1 MNTLSRHLRI
11 ARSFST
17 SSPSWAWTGMS
28 RTRGL
33 KVADHIDASLVKA
46 MQMAKTPGSV
56 ETAQRVAG
64 DCVVLAET
72 KDHLNWELIG
82 HLATHG
88 KGNATRI
95 MKTVRDTV
103 EHQKDHHLHHTTAR
117 TRELWIDSFGLPAA
131 SPPPAEVKQVEA
143 AIGASRAEQARG
155 SMLKERT

>member
-1 MNTLSRHLRI
+1 
-11 ARSFST
+11 
-17 SSPSWAWTGMS
+17 MS
-28 RTRGL
+28 RTPGL

-46 MQMAKTPGSV
+46 VQMAKTADSA

-64 DCVVLAET
+64 ECVVLAET
-72 KDHLNWELIG
+72 KDHMNWELIG

-131 SPPPAEVKQVEA
+131 LPPPAEVKQVEKRPSARRGPSRRA
-143 AIGASRAEQARG
+143 AACSRRAPKNGTR
-155 SMLKERT
+155 